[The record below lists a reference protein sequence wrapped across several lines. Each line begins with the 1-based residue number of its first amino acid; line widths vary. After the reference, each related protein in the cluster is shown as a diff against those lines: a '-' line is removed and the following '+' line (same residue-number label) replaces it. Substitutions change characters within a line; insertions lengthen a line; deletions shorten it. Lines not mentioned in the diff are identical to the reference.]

1 MLSHCPIASPGL
13 QVSASQRDFKLLL
26 DMNLPLILPTSP
38 WPVQCPARSNAAET
52 PDDRW
57 ACSWDALCLSCWD
70 ADPLVNYR
78 TFLGGGAWTSVERWN
93 LLKERR
99 PDLILTGPR
108 DKHST
113 SLLIICRVPKLMGF
127 GRKKTHCLMVVER
140 GRPTGS
146 LA

>member
-1 MLSHCPIASPGL
+1 MSEMLSHCPIASPGL

-26 DMNLPLILPTSP
+26 DMSLPLVLPTSP
-38 WPVQCPARSNAAET
+38 WPVQCPARSNAVET
-52 PDDRW
+52 PVDRW

-99 PDLILTGPR
+99 PDLILTGPNQR
-108 DKHST
+108 QTFHE
-113 SLLIICRVPKLMGF
+113 SLDYLSGSKA
-127 GRKKTHCLMVVER
+127 R
-140 GRPTGS
+140 GIWREENPLSHG
-146 LA
+146 